1 MDGSMLL
8 FTANL
13 SFVTGEFIS
22 DELAAAWRDD
32 SSCAECGEPVHSVAE
47 AALLVG
53 SNRVTHRERCFVP
66 ALIRVHPQLKLL
78 SARKGAEEG
87 VTTSKE
93 ASNESA
99 HRRGDA
105 EQARSEGLH
114 RG

>member
-1 MDGSMLL
+1 MDGSMSLL
-8 FTANL
+8 TANL
-13 SFVTGEFIS
+13 SLVIGDFVS

-32 SSCAECGEPVHSVAE
+32 PSCAECGEPVRSVAE

-99 HRRGDA
+99 CRRGDA
-105 EQARSEGLH
+105 EEARTEGPH
-114 RG
+114 HG